1 MKKQLVKLANHL
13 DEKGLYKESDY
24 IDNILKKAYEDEFNE
39 TQNSESNF
47 EGSNKVYVL
56 FLETGESDYI
66 KGVFD
71 SSKKAEEAKKQLRSI
86 HSYSSYSIEEFD
98 LNKIYN

>member
-1 MKKQLVKLANHL
+1 MKKQLVKLANYL
-13 DEKGLYKESDY
+13 DAKGLYKESDY
-24 IDNILKKAYEDEFNE
+24 VDNIFKKAYEDEFDE

-56 FLETGESDYI
+56 FLETGECEHL

-71 SSKKAEEAKKQLRSI
+71 SYEKAEEAKKQLRSSR
-86 HSYSSYSIEEFD
+86 SYSSYNIEEFK
-98 LNKIYN
+98 LNKIDD